1 MLDGRY
7 MRVLNIDLSS
17 GKIDI
22 EDREDLYEYLGGL
35 GLATKLLEENLRYD
49 LDPLAPEQPIILS
62 IGLLSTIY
70 PVVTKMVYMFRSPL
84 TGNLG
89 ESYAGGRAA
98 LALRYAGYDAVVIS
112 GKAERPV
119 YLVIG
124 PQVVHIRKADPLWG
138 TGVEEAGR
146 YLREL
151 EPGRGFRSTLRIGQA
166 GEKLVKFAGV
176 NVDTYRHFGR
186 LGGGAVFGSKNLKA
200 IVIHGDRHYPIPK
213 EVFKNYKEVYQEI
226 YEKVTETDLM
236 EKYHDLGTPVNILR
250 LNAMNALPTRNLQ
263 SSTFDYAEELSGE
276 AFAQHN
282 LVRQVACIGCP
293 VGCIHL
299 ALHRHRFG
307 EPQEWESTVMSY
319 DHEPIFALGTFL
331 GMTTRSDFLALLEKI
346 EGYGLDAISTGVLL
360 GWATEAFQQGL
371 IDEHLLGTRLEFGY
385 LDGYLTVVDNLV
397 KRSNHLYRAM
407 AEGTEFA
414 ARQYGG
420 LDFAMTLGRHEMTGY
435 HTGYGAAFGQAVGL
449 RHSHLDNAGYSFDQS
464 EDYEEGE
471 WLVDSILEE
480 EKLRCLTNCLIVCLF
495 ARKVYDVETITKAY
509 RAIGLNVSQEQL
521 VELGERIYAAKLRIK
536 EKLGFD
542 FGELR
547 FPRRFFETPSLHGQ
561 LSEEKMLSLL
571 DLFLKKVEK
580 IKNKHNLERQPGQ

>member
-22 EDREDLYEYLGGL
+22 QDREDLYEYLGGL
-35 GLATKLLEENLRYD
+35 GIATRLLEEHVRYD
-49 LDPLAPEQPIILS
+49 LDPLAPEQPIVLA
-62 IGLLSTIY
+62 IGLLSAIY
-70 PVVTKMVYMFRSPL
+70 PVVTKTVYMFRSPL

-89 ESYAGGRAA
+89 ESYAGGRSA
-98 LALRYAGYDAVVIS
+98 LALRYAGYDAVVIT

-166 GEKLVKFAGV
+166 GEKLIKFAGV

-200 IVIHGDRHYPIPK
+200 IVIYGDRHYPIPK
-213 EVFKNYKEVYQEI
+213 HIFKAYKEVYQEI
-226 YEKVTETDLM
+226 YDKVTKTDLM
-236 EKYHDLGTPVNILR
+236 EKYHDLGTPVNIMR

-263 SSTFDYAEELSGE
+263 SSTFEYAEELSGE
-276 AFAQHN
+276 AFAEHN
-282 LVRQVACIGCP
+282 LVRQVACTGCP

-299 ALHRHRFG
+299 ALYRHRFG
-307 EPQEWESTVMSY
+307 EPQEWESTTLSY

-331 GMTTRSDFLALLEKI
+331 GMTTRSDFLALLEKV
-346 EGYGLDAISTGVLL
+346 EGYGLDVISTGVLL
-360 GWATEAFQQGL
+360 GWATEAFQRGL
-371 IDEHLLGTRLEFGY
+371 IDENLLGTRLEFGY
-385 LDGYLTVVDNLV
+385 LEGYLTAVDNLV
-397 KRSNHLYRAM
+397 KKSNQLYQAM

-420 LDFAMTLGRHEMTGY
+420 LDFAMTLGKHEMTGY

-480 EKLRCLTNCLIVCLF
+480 EKIRCVTNSLIICLF
-495 ARKVYDVETITKAY
+495 ARKVYDIETISKAY
-509 RAIGLNVSQEQL
+509 RAIGIDVSQEQL
-521 VELGERIYAAKLRIK
+521 EELGEKIYASRLRVK

-542 FGELR
+542 FSQLR
-547 FPRRFFETPSLHGQ
+547 FPKRFFETESLHGR
-561 LSEEKMLSLL
+561 LSEEKMQNLL
-571 DLFLKKVEK
+571 HLFLKRIEI
-580 IKNKHNLERQPGQ
+580 IKLKHNDSA